1 MPLTFQDNPE
11 EEGQENPPYTTA
23 HKPPTRRGEH
33 LMNQTERNTTRETV
47 LDMPAGLL
55 KEFLTEAESYTQPHS
70 GGEAETVA
78 SWGEGLFVLVAHN
91 TMKTLTMV
99 ADSPLNDD
107 TTARSALVEQ
117 YAVEELKE
125 KLEAIPPDDTISLV
139 SETEHGHSSNKLYVS
154 FSSNNHDNIM
164 LLTVGTPTSTRRY
177 ENVAD
182 ITLGATREAVFS
194 GAVPT
199 ACLWR
204 ITGKERDMNA
214 ILMFHPQGMY
224 SSVRFTEAHPI
235 TSYAQQLDT
244 GCIVAGIIPTPQLTM
259 WEQEEQP
266 PL

>member
-1 MPLTFQDNPE
+1 MD
-11 EEGQENPPYTTA
+11 
-23 HKPPTRRGEH
+23 
-33 LMNQTERNTTRETV
+33 QTGRNTTRETV

-78 SWGEGLFVLVAHN
+78 SWGEGLFVLVARN

-107 TTARSALVEQ
+107 TTARSALVGQ
-117 YAVEELKE
+117 RAVEELKE
-125 KLEAIPPDDTISLV
+125 KLGAIPPDDTISLV

-154 FSSNNHDNIM
+154 FSSNNHDNMM
-164 LLTVGTPTSTRRY
+164 LLTVGTPNSTSKY

-182 ITLGATREAVFS
+182 IALGSTREAVFN

-259 WEQEEQP
+259 WEQEERP

>member
-1 MPLTFQDNPE
+1 MD
-11 EEGQENPPYTTA
+11 
-23 HKPPTRRGEH
+23 
-33 LMNQTERNTTRETV
+33 QTGRNTTRETV

-107 TTARSALVEQ
+107 TTARAALVGPHT
-117 YAVEELKE
+117 VEELKE
-125 KLEAIPPDDTISLV
+125 KLEAIPPDDTISLIV
-139 SETEHGHSSNKLYVS
+139 ETEHGHNASELYVS
-154 FSSNNHDNIM
+154 FGSNNHDNMM
-164 LLTVGTPTSTRRY
+164 LLTVGTPTSASRY
-177 ENVAD
+177 ENVAN
-182 ITLGATREAVFS
+182 IALGATREAVFS

-259 WEQEEQP
+259 WEQEEQS

>member
-1 MPLTFQDNPE
+1 MDQP
-11 EEGQENPPYTTA
+11 
-23 HKPPTRRGEH
+23 
-33 LMNQTERNTTRETV
+33 ERNTTRETV

-55 KEFLTEAESYTQPHS
+55 KEFLTEAESYTQPHR

-107 TTARSALVEQ
+107 TTAKAALVEQ
-117 YAVEELKE
+117 HTVEELKE

-154 FSSNNHDNIM
+154 FGSNNHDNM
-164 LLTVGTPTSTRRY
+164 MPLTVGTPTSTRRY
-177 ENVAD
+177 ENVAN
-182 ITLGATREAVFS
+182 IALGATREAVFS

-266 PL
+266 PM

>member
-1 MPLTFQDNPE
+1 MDQPE
-11 EEGQENPPYTTA
+11 G
-23 HKPPTRRGEH
+23 
-33 LMNQTERNTTRETV
+33 NTNRETV

-55 KEFLTEAESYTQPHS
+55 KEFLKEAESYTQPHNS
-70 GGEAETVA
+70 GEAATVA

-99 ADSPLNDD
+99 ADSPLNDT
-107 TTARSALVEQ
+107 TTARAALVEQ
-117 YAVEELKE
+117 HTVDELKE
-125 KLEAIPPDDTISLV
+125 KLKAIPPDDTISLV
-139 SETEHGHSSNKLYVS
+139 TETEHGGNTSKLYVS
-154 FSSNNHDNIM
+154 LGGDNHANRI
-164 LLTVGTPTSTRRY
+164 LLAVGTPSSTRRY

-182 ITLGATREAVFS
+182 IALGATREAVFS

-204 ITGKERDMNA
+204 ITGKKRDMNA

-235 TSYAQQLDT
+235 TSYVQQLDT

-266 PL
+266 PM

>member
-1 MPLTFQDNPE
+1 MRHGTQ
-11 EEGQENPPYTTA
+11 TTN
-23 HKPPTRRGEH
+23 KKRET
-33 LMNQTERNTTRETV
+33 LMDQPERNTTRETV

-55 KEFLTEAESYTQPHS
+55 KEFLTEAESYAQPHS

-107 TTARSALVEQ
+107 TTARSALVGQ
-117 YAVEELKE
+117 HAVEELKE
-125 KLEAIPPDDTISLV
+125 KLGATPPDGTISLV

-154 FSSNNHDNIM
+154 FGSNNHDNMM
-164 LLTVGTPTSTRRY
+164 LLTVGTPTSTSRY
-177 ENVAD
+177 ENVAN
-182 ITLGATREAVFS
+182 IALGATREAVFS

>member
-1 MPLTFQDNPE
+1 MDQP
-11 EEGQENPPYTTA
+11 G
-23 HKPPTRRGEH
+23 RS
-33 LMNQTERNTTRETV
+33 TTRETV

-70 GGEAETVA
+70 SGEAETVA
-78 SWGEGLFVLVAHN
+78 SWGEGLFVLVARN

-107 TTARSALVEQ
+107 TTAKATLVEQ
-117 YAVEELKE
+117 HTVDELKE
-125 KLEAIPPDDTISLV
+125 KLGAIPTDDTISLIA
-139 SETEHGHSSNKLYVS
+139 ETEHGDNASKLYVS
-154 FSSNNHDNIM
+154 FGSDNHDNMM
-164 LLTVGTPTSTRRY
+164 LLTVGTPSSTRRY

-182 ITLGATREAVFS
+182 ITLGAAREAVFS

-204 ITGKERDMNA
+204 ITGKKRDMNA

-259 WEQEEQP
+259 WEQEEQS